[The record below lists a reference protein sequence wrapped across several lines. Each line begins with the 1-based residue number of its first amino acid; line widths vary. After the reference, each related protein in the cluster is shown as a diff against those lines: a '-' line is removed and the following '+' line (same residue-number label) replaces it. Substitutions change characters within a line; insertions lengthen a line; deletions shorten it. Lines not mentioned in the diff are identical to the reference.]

1 MSPSPPK
8 LLKFELDP
16 RRCLA
21 PAGRPP
27 LPPTPTPITSGP
39 SASTSDQSSV
49 LMLLIA
55 LAHESERVCPPPP
68 RRRLA
73 SGQACGAITCII
85 AWFELSSPDTA
96 VVIASIQGLPPMV
109 LSAQR
114 KNLLMVSGIKTAQQS
129 IRLKRGH
136 ALFQLNA
143 GIAERFQGEK
153 TASSKVTLNS
163 GRGE

>member
-73 SGQACGAITCII
+73 SGQ
-85 AWFELSSPDTA
+85 
-96 VVIASIQGLPPMV
+96 GLTLV
-109 LSAQR
+109 HFSAQR
-114 KNLLMVSGIKTAQQS
+114 EHLLWDPSGA
-129 IRLKRGH
+129 
-136 ALFQLNA
+136 
-143 GIAERFQGEK
+143 
-153 TASSKVTLNS
+153 
-163 GRGE
+163 

>member
-1 MSPSPPK
+1 MPQSTHTSLPGTARSVASRPRMSPSPPK
-8 LLKFELDP
+8 LLEFEMSDDDP

-73 SGQACGAITCII
+73 SGQ
-85 AWFELSSPDTA
+85 
-96 VVIASIQGLPPMV
+96 GLTLV
-109 LSAQR
+109 HFSAQR
-114 KNLLMVSGIKTAQQS
+114 EHLLWDPSGA
-129 IRLKRGH
+129 
-136 ALFQLNA
+136 
-143 GIAERFQGEK
+143 
-153 TASSKVTLNS
+153 
-163 GRGE
+163 